1 MNQNKNISV
10 TKGNTLA
17 YLKREEE
24 KTLLSKGEGFAANFP
39 EILDNTRF
47 LWYPQR
53 TIEAH
58 CIKSTSEKGL
68 AEAGKERD
76 GCRSGLFRQKAFAGN
91 RDKIPFAVA
100 AMRSAIRLFKGNIL

>member
-58 CIKSTSEKGL
+58 CIKSTFQKSLPRPERKGVG
-68 AEAGKERD
+68 AEAGF
-76 GCRSGLFRQKAFAGN
+76 FR
-91 RDKIPFAVA
+91 
-100 AMRSAIRLFKGNIL
+100 